1 MRDLLKV
8 FNSTQMGV
16 IAYCIEQKINSLINL
31 YGKNEIWEVLGIFLC
46 KLFSQGLIHF
56 FLLYSNKN
64 KTKQRYKLK
73 KQNSGL

>member
-46 KLFSQGLIHF
+46 K
-56 FLLYSNKN
+56 
-64 KTKQRYKLK
+64 
-73 KQNSGL
+73 

>member
-31 YGKNEIWEVLGIFLC
+31 YGKNEIWEVLGIFLW
-46 KLFSQGLIHF
+46 KQFSQGLIHF
-56 FLLYSNKN
+56 FLTL
-64 KTKQRYKLK
+64 L
-73 KQNSGL
+73 